1 MRAPERHGSVEVD
14 PIGGSVRKFL
24 FSTSVLS
31 SLFGAVAV
39 IRTTRS
45 GPRDWRLILQWVI
58 WGASVAIA
66 VGTVIER
73 SKDAE
78 DY

>member
-1 MRAPERHGSVEVD
+1 
-14 PIGGSVRKFL
+14 VRKFL

-31 SLFGAVAV
+31 AVFSGVSVA
-39 IRTTRS
+39 RTTKS

-66 VGTVIER
+66 IGTVIEK
-73 SKDAE
+73 SNNAE

>member
-1 MRAPERHGSVEVD
+1 MRVLGPHGSVDGD
-14 PIGGSVRKFL
+14 PVGGSVRKFL

-31 SLFGAVAV
+31 AVFGAVGV
-39 IRTTRS
+39 IRTTRN
-45 GPRDWRLILQWVI
+45 GPRDWRLILQWII

-66 VGTVIER
+66 VGTVIEQSR
-73 SKDAE
+73 DAE

>member
-1 MRAPERHGSVEVD
+1 
-14 PIGGSVRKFL
+14 VRKFL

-31 SLFGAVAV
+31 AVFSGVSVA
-39 IRTTRS
+39 RTTKS

-66 VGTVIER
+66 VGTVIEK
-73 SKDAE
+73 SNNAE

>member
-1 MRAPERHGSVEVD
+1 VEAD
-14 PIGGSVRKFL
+14 PREDFVRKFL

-31 SLFGAVAV
+31 AIFSGVSVA
-39 IRTTRS
+39 RTTKS
-45 GPRDWRLILQWVI
+45 GPRDWRLILQWII

-66 VGTVIER
+66 VGTVIEQ

>member
-1 MRAPERHGSVEVD
+1 M
-14 PIGGSVRKFL
+14 RKFL

-31 SLFGAVAV
+31 AVFSGVSVA
-39 IRTTRS
+39 RTTRS

-66 VGTVIER
+66 VGTVIEK
-73 SKDAE
+73 SNDAE